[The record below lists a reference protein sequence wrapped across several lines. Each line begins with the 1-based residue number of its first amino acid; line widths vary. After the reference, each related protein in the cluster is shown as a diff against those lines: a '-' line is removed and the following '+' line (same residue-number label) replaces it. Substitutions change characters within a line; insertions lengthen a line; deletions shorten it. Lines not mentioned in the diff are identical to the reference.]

1 MTDVLTEPLP
11 PQRPLARY
19 TQLETDLFCENC
31 GYNLHGQPVNRDE
44 RLGILLCRCPEC
56 GRFHPAGYRTTATS
70 VWLSRFAA
78 ALLGFWLLVVIA
90 TVVIAAIV
98 FGAIT
103 MLHFDMFTYGVQV
116 VNDREVE
123 YRSTTT
129 NGTSNWAPY
138 YKDTGEQ
145 APPAVDYRYRVRDFP
160 RRNHNDRW
168 EIQMMLATMALFA
181 VGTGF
186 LTGMLAVVF
195 LWHWPRRRYL
205 YVALVPFASAAFV
218 AALILTYDFYDY
230 IRPWLLQRTLYYAA
244 IECIAVILGIY
255 AGRPIARLLI
265 RMFIP
270 PRPRQHLAFLWRI
283 DNKTPPA
290 PAPAAY

>member
-1 MTDVLTEPLP
+1 MTDVITEPLP

-31 GYNLHGQPVNRDE
+31 GYNLHGQPVHRDE

-56 GRFHPAGYRTTATS
+56 GRFHPAGHRTTATS

-78 ALLGFWLLVVIA
+78 GLLGFWLLIVLAIII
-90 TVVIAAIV
+90 TAAIV

-103 MLHFDMFTYGVQV
+103 MLHFDEFTHGVQV
-116 VNDREVE
+116 ANDREVE
-123 YRSTTT
+123 YKAIPGKANNS
-129 NGTSNWAPY
+129 WAPY

-145 APPAVDYRYRVRDFP
+145 APPEIDYRYKLREFKPRDLSEVR
-160 RRNHNDRW
+160 W
-168 EIQMMLATMALFA
+168 VLALMAFLA

-186 LTGMLAVVF
+186 LTGLLAVVF
-195 LWHWPRRRYL
+195 LWHWPRRRYVYITL
-205 YVALVPFASAAFV
+205 LPFAAGAFV
-218 AALILTYDFYDY
+218 VVMVLTYDYY
-230 IRPWLLQRTLYYAA
+230 LWIRSWMLQRTLYYAVL
-244 IECIAVILGIY
+244 ECIAVIGGIY
-255 AGRPIARLLI
+255 LGRPIARLLI

-290 PAPAAY
+290 AAVRT